1 MIPALHIRMSRVLCW
16 LAKCSAAVLTEVRE
30 ARSHS
35 INVAARWGFIWWICL
50 ITFSALVALRPLR

>member
-1 MIPALHIRMSRVLCW
+1 MIPALHIRISRVLCW
-16 LAKCSAAVLTEVRE
+16 LAKCSAAVLMEVRE

-35 INVAARWGFIWWICL
+35 INVTASLEFISWICL